1 MRNYKYFFII
11 SALFFNT
18 HSFAC
23 ELTEEYKEI
32 KSLVLSEALEPYTD
46 CTSSISKAN
55 YWYKYVQCQ
64 VAGDGENIVGR
75 CADIVMSDDIK
86 YKQLELDSSFCQ
98 HLKISKNDLIEY
110 FECTLKEENVRKCK

>member
-1 MRNYKYFFII
+1 MRNYKYVFII
-11 SALFFNT
+11 LALFFYT
-18 HSFAC
+18 HSLAC

-64 VAGDGENIVGR
+64 VAGDGKNIVGR
-75 CADIVMSDDIK
+75 CADIVMNDDIK
-86 YKQLELDSSFCQ
+86 YKGLELDSSFCQ